1 LGVLN
6 LVAEVAVALLEE
18 VHHGQDLTVVGD
30 ESLADGVGA
39 GHERLEDLQSDGDDL
54 RVASV
59 QGSYTNNLGSDSNFF
74 ETVAI
79 L

>member
-1 LGVLN
+1 
-6 LVAEVAVALLEE
+6 
-18 VHHGQDLTVVGD
+18 LTVVGD

>member
-1 LGVLN
+1 
-6 LVAEVAVALLEE
+6 
-18 VHHGQDLTVVGD
+18 LTVVGD
-30 ESLADGVGA
+30 ESLADGVRA